1 MVRARRARVL
11 VALAL
16 AASCV
21 RLPGREARADAVTD
35 WNVVAL
41 NATAVPPNTVLQ
53 SRTLAIV
60 HAAIYDA
67 VRAVDRKAPA
77 YAVDLEAPR
86 GADVDAAVAAAAH
99 GVLVR
104 LVPVQRPVLDDALD
118 ATLAKIARGSGK
130 ADGVSVGAQVAE
142 RLVALRD
149 SDGADLKVVF
159 APRPGPGLYQ
169 LTPQSGPAILAQWGN
184 VRPFVLRT
192 MTGLELEGPPAATSA
207 EFARDFEEVKSVG
220 ARNSTTR
227 TADQTAAAA
236 FWLVQT
242 AVPWHAA
249 ARAASAAKGLSVAE
263 NARLFALLSL
273 ATADSQIVAFHDKY
287 AHPHWRP
294 ITAIR
299 AAADLDIPTL
309 KGDRLW
315 EPLLVTP
322 PHPDYPS
329 AHATFSGAA
338 EVVLRTFFGGDDVDV
353 SVTYPAPLGITRT
366 YKTFSAITAEVDDAR
381 VWGGIHFRSADHDGS
396 ELGRLIGAVVMRGF
410 PRPVTD

>member
-1 MVRARRARVL
+1 MVRAGHARVL

-41 NATAVPPNTVLQ
+41 NATAVPPNAALQ

-77 YAVDLEAPR
+77 YAVDLKAPE

-104 LVPVQRPVLDDALD
+104 LAPVQRPVLDDALD
-118 ATLAKIARGSGK
+118 AALAKIARGSGK

-169 LTPQSGPAILAQWGN
+169 LTPRSGPAILAQWGN

-273 ATADSQIVAFHDKY
+273 ATANSQIVAFREKY

-338 EVVLRTFFGGDDVDV
+338 EAVLRTFFGRDDVDV

-381 VWGGIHFRSADHDGS
+381 VWGASTSAAPTAT
-396 ELGRLIGAVVMRGF
+396 GANWAA
-410 PRPVTD
+410 